1 MRTITSEQ
9 ITNAVKDMCIEVNHV
24 LAPDMKEVL
33 YKASDA
39 ETNPVGKEVLSQ
51 LKENLEIAAAER
63 IPI

>member
-1 MRTITSEQ
+1 
-9 ITNAVKDMCIEVNHV
+9 MCIEVNHV